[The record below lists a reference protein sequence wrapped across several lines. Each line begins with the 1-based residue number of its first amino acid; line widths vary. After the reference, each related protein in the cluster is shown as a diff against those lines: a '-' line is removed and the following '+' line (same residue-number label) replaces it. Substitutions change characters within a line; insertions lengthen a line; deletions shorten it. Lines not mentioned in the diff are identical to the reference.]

1 MVKKE
6 VEDDQGQL
14 GAQEEDVEDESNEE
28 EIEYDEEEQE
38 EVEIK
43 SSQYDMRETSTSIL
57 INQVWWVYWENINLT
72 S

>member
-14 GAQEEDVEDESNEE
+14 ATQEEDVEDESNEE

-43 SSQYDMRETSTSIL
+43 SLLWYAR
-57 INQVWWVYWENINLT
+57 N
-72 S
+72 